1 MPWRRAS
8 LGVVTSS
15 LLVRLPVALSRLAGR
30 RRQTRSSSSTR
41 RPGPGHAM
49 PEKEAQAAAFCGEAV
64 IAEFESLTRDAA
76 AVQRDTLR
84 RILADNACAEYLRCR
99 GLAGRTD
106 AASFRACVPLA
117 THADIEPYIAR
128 IADGDTSPVL
138 TAKPITSISLR
149 SVILDSTRS
158 VHVGEPPCVTDRPLA
173 LLFPCH
179 AAPARRRGSASTCP
193 STRSSSSPRCRYT
206 GLPTPSGTGE

>member
-1 MPWRRAS
+1 
-8 LGVVTSS
+8 
-15 LLVRLPVALSRLAGR
+15 
-30 RRQTRSSSSTR
+30 
-41 RPGPGHAM
+41 M

-149 SVILDSTRS
+149 SVITVRNRARALDSTRS
-158 VHVGEPPCVTDRPLA
+158 VYVGEPPCVTDDGRTLP
-173 LLFPCH
+173 P
-179 AAPARRRGSASTCP
+179 SAGPIIPVSC
-193 STRSSSSPRCRYT
+193 S
-206 GLPTPSGTGE
+206 SGTTQGKRKYLPFNQELVKSTMQIYRTSYAFRNR